1 MKKIELGRYRRFVLE
16 FLLIVAGVLTALA
29 VDDWR
34 QSRVD
39 VATERYILEG
49 ILADLSRDR
58 ADVESSISAASARAA
73 GADKLLADI
82 GSTAAGNVPLTP
94 WTSSPSRLDEQQALE
109 RARTQHLP
117 ASLSTTTALRMLT
130 SSGSMQRVNVSS
142 PTFTEASASGDMDKI
157 RNVELRVALA
167 QYYYDAARFGD
178 TTDQRV
184 DNHWLHLRNV
194 LASGGLPSGSLK
206 SEETIL
212 QILSNDDALIAEII
226 NARELAVSQV
236 VTNTIVLESADDL
249 ALSVEQAL
257 QGN

>member
-1 MKKIELGRYRRFVLE
+1 LKRIELGRYHRFALE
-16 FLLIVAGVLTALA
+16 FILIVAGVLAALA

-34 QSRVD
+34 QSRAD

-49 ILADLSRDR
+49 LLADLSRDR
-58 ADVESSISAASARAA
+58 EDIASSISAASARAA
-73 GADKLLADI
+73 GADKLLADV
-82 GSTAAGNVPLTP
+82 GSTAAGTVQLTP
-94 WTSSPSRLDEQQALE
+94 WTVSPSRLDQQQVFE
-109 RARTQHLP
+109 KSRTEYL
-117 ASLSTTTALRMLT
+117 STSFSTTTALRMLT

-226 NARELAVSQV
+226 NARELAVSQMMM
-236 VTNTIVLESADDL
+236 NTIILELANDL
-249 ALSVEQAL
+249 AESLQQAL
-257 QGN
+257 Q